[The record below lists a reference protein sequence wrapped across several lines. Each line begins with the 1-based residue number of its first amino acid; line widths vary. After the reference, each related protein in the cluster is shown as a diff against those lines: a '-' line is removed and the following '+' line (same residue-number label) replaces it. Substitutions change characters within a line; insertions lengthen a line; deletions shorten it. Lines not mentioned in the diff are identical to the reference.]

1 MVSFSIERDIITSVK
16 GDNRNIM
23 SLFVGTLGFICYY
36 IYDFNTIWKPQS
48 LARYLFALGSILVVL
63 SLVLEISNQINDAI
77 IKGWFF
83 LFVFLGL
90 LFCGLLIYTLFF
102 CFDAD
107 EAYLQV
113 NHLRQAYTKGM
124 YALCRHPG
132 VIWFILGFFCLYGMF
147 PTKQTLIYVLLM
159 SSYNILYVILQDL
172 FIFPRT
178 FINYGEYKKQAPFL
192 FPNKKSIRECLKTFH
207 KGE

>member
-1 MVSFSIERDIITSVK
+1 M
-16 GDNRNIM
+16 
-23 SLFVGTLGFICYY
+23 
-36 IYDFNTIWKPQS
+36 
-48 LARYLFALGSILVVL
+48 VL

-77 IKGWFF
+77 INGWFF

-113 NHLRQAYTKGM
+113 NQLRQAYTKGM

-132 VIWFILGFFCLYGMF
+132 VIWFVLGFFCFYGMF

-192 FPNKKSIRECLKTFH
+192 FPNMKSIRECLKTFH

>member
-1 MVSFSIERDIITSVK
+1 
-16 GDNRNIM
+16 M
-23 SLFVGTLGFICYY
+23 SLLVGTLGFICYY
-36 IYDFNTIWKPQS
+36 VYDFYTIWKPKS
-48 LARYLFALGSILVVL
+48 MARYLFGLGSILVVL
-63 SLVLEISNQINDAI
+63 SLILEIIEQRSHICMNVS
-77 IKGWFF
+77 FF
-83 LFVFLGL
+83 IWLFLAL
-90 LFCGLLIYTLFF
+90 LFAGLLIYTLFF
-102 CFDAD
+102 CFDVD

-113 NHLRQAYTKGM
+113 NQLRQAYTQGM

-132 VIWFILGFFCLYGMF
+132 VIWFVLGFFCLYGMF

-178 FINYGEYKKQAPFL
+178 FVNYGEYKKQAPFL